1 MISSL
6 SLQLSKMKVVFLLFT
21 ILSITNAQ
29 ANIDAELVEKFLKAG
44 LNRAAMA
51 MRTGEEPLWQLD
63 PTLVTNF
70 TFTEEV
76 LEYEFCLISPL
87 IIFFTLRNFSKQ
99 F

>member
-70 TFTEEV
+70 TFTLEE

-87 IIFFTLRNFSKQ
+87 IIQLAKKGYTPL
-99 F
+99 